1 MLYFSFIVLYNSYR
15 NEVMKVQKYT
25 VTEIAEMFNVS
36 TTAVRLWIKKGLK
49 TETEKVI
56 GLKPRMVIDKNDVCD
71 FLGVD
76 IKNIENYYN
85 KNKEVK

>member
-1 MLYFSFIVLYNSYR
+1 MLYFSFLVLYNSYR
-15 NEVMKVQKYT
+15 NEVIEMGKYT
-25 VTEIAEMFNVS
+25 VTEIADMFNVS

-56 GLKPRMVIDKNDVCD
+56 GLKPRMVVDKNDVCE

-76 IKNIENYYN
+76 IKSINNFYN

>member
-1 MLYFSFIVLYNSYR
+1 M
-15 NEVMKVQKYT
+15 QKYT

-56 GLKPRMVIDKNDVCD
+56 GLKPRMVIDKNDVCE

>member
-1 MLYFSFIVLYNSYR
+1 M
-15 NEVMKVQKYT
+15 EKYT
-25 VTEIAEMFNVS
+25 VTEIADMFNVS

-49 TETEKVI
+49 TKTEKVI
-56 GLKPRMVIDKNDVCD
+56 GLKPRMVIDKNDVCE

-76 IKNIENYYN
+76 INSINNFYN

>member
-15 NEVMKVQKYT
+15 SEVMKVQKYT
-25 VTEIAEMFNVS
+25 VTEISEMFNVS
-36 TTAVRLWIKKGLK
+36 TTSVRLWIKKGLE

-56 GLKPRMVIDKNDVCD
+56 GLNPRMVIDKNDVCE